1 MNGGSAGRR
10 LIRFGAFEL
19 DLESGELR
27 KAGALIHLPP
37 QPAKVLAL
45 LASHPGQII
54 TREEIRQQI
63 WGTET
68 FIAFDQ
74 GLNHCIKQI
83 RTALGDDAEAAR
95 YIQTLPRRGYRFI
108 APVERAPE
116 PAPPPAAGT
125 RRLPLRLWMV
135 AVSLLAALG
144 AAVLLIFN
152 VGGLRDRLLP
162 KPTPPRIASI
172 AVLPLANL
180 SGDPEQEHFADGMTE
195 ELITTLG
202 QISAL
207 RVISRTSVMRY
218 KGAKKPLPEIAR
230 ELNADAVIEGTLLRS
245 GDRVRITANLLH
257 APTDRHLWAE
267 TYERDLGDV
276 LTLQRELARTVAKE
290 IRAALSPQEQARLAR
305 SRPINPEA
313 HELYLK
319 GQYHYYKWRR
329 EEFKRAIAY
338 FEKAIAVDPN
348 YAQAYLGLAK
358 TYGWQWI
365 QGSLPPKEA
374 YPKFSAALKRALEID
389 DTLPEAHYVLAV
401 SAWYFYWNWQQAEAE
416 FKRALALNP
425 NLEEARYEYGWFLS
439 AMGRST
445 EGIAEAKRAVEGDP
459 LSYSANLALGLNYS
473 VARQYDQAVAQYL
486 RTIELDPNDPRGY
499 EFLSGAH
506 ATLGLYEQALK
517 AHQKQMNL
525 LGARPEDV
533 AAVGE
538 AYRASGYPGYLRWRL
553 ERAKHPYR
561 AALIQAQL
569 GLKDEA
575 FANLEKCYREH
586 WYAMVQLKTFPAW
599 DPLRSDPRFQDLLRR
614 MNFPP

>member
-1 MNGGSAGRR
+1 MKGGATGRPP
-10 LIRFGAFEL
+10 IRFGVFEL
-19 DLESGELR
+19 DPESGELR
-27 KAGALIHLPP
+27 KSGVHIHLPP

-45 LASHPGQII
+45 LAGRPGQPV

-63 WGTET
+63 WGDAT
-68 FIAFDQ
+68 FVDFEQ

-83 RTALGDDAEAAR
+83 RTALGDDAEAPR
-95 YIQTLPRRGYRFI
+95 YVQTLPRRGYRFI
-108 APVERAPE
+108 APVEGAVA
-116 PAPPPAAGT
+116 PAPSPAAAT
-125 RRLPLRLWMV
+125 RRLPLRPWTV
-135 AVSLLAALG
+135 AVPLLAALG
-144 AAVLLIFN
+144 AAVLLVVN
-152 VGGLRDRLLP
+152 VAGLRDRLLL
-162 KPTPPRIASI
+162 KRTLPRIESI
-172 AVLPLANL
+172 AVLPLENL
-180 SGDPEQEHFADGMTE
+180 SRDPEQEHLADGMTE

-218 KGAKKPLPEIAR
+218 KGTQKPLPEIAR
-230 ELNADAVIEGTLLRS
+230 ELKVDAVIEGTLLRS
-245 GDRVRITANLLH
+245 RDRVRITANLLH

-276 LTLQRELARTVAKE
+276 LGLQRELARTVARE
-290 IRAALSPQEQARLAR
+290 IRAALSPQEQARLSR
-305 SRPINPEA
+305 SRPLSPEA

-319 GQYHYYKWRR
+319 GQYHYYKWRT
-329 EEFKRAIAY
+329 EEFKKAVTY

-389 DTLPEAHYVLAV
+389 DTLPEVHYVLAV
-401 SAWYFYWNWQQAEAE
+401 SAWYFYWNWAQAEAE

-425 NLEEARYEYGWFLS
+425 NLEEARFEYAWFLTS
-439 AMGRST
+439 MGRSA
-445 EGIAEAKRAVEGDP
+445 EGITEAKRAVEGDP
-459 LSYSANLALGLNYS
+459 LSFSANLALGSNYH
-473 VARQYDQAVAQYL
+473 VARQYDQAIAQYL

-499 EFLSGAH
+499 GFLSSAY
-506 ATLGLYEQALK
+506 TSLGLYDEVVK
-517 AHQKQMNL
+517 THQKEMTL
-525 LGARPEDV
+525 LGGKPEDV

-538 AYRASGYPGYLRWRL
+538 VYRASGYPGYLCWRL
-553 ERAKHPYR
+553 ERAKHPYD
-561 AALIQAQL
+561 AAAIQAQL

-586 WYAMVQLKTFPAW
+586 WWAMVQLKNNPRW
-599 DPLRSDPRFQDLLRR
+599 DPLRSDPRFQGLLRR
-614 MNFPP
+614 MNFPQ